1 MSPNFTAV
9 LVGCIL
15 FTLPVV
21 AFMWWRFG
29 TADTLVFLIVSGL
42 FPAVMDFL
50 SSFASRNYEYPGQS
64 AAWVFTYIFFGW
76 TATCASCMFLAE
88 GILSRPGQD
97 MLTQARLWWEIPL
110 LTAFIAVLLDLL
122 IDPIAVAAGYWVWLV
137 EGSAY
142 YGIPLLNFAGW
153 FVLMLLAPLAWMS
166 IARQQDWTVWKKL
179 AAAFGALP
187 PLAVASVFLFRTI
200 LRLLQ
205 AFGLH

>member
-1 MSPNFTAV
+1 MSPNFTVV

-21 AFMWWRFG
+21 AFLRWRFG
-29 TADTLVFLIVSGL
+29 GADTLVFVVVSGL

-76 TATCASCMFLAE
+76 IGTCASCMLVAE
-88 GILSRPGQD
+88 GILSHPGQD
-97 MLTQARLWWEIPL
+97 MLTQPRLWWEVPL
-110 LTAFIAVLLDLL
+110 LTTFIAVVLDLF
-122 IDPIAVAAGYWVWLV
+122 IDPIAAAAGYWVWLV

-142 YGIPLLNFAGW
+142 YGIPLVNFVGW
-153 FVLMLLAPLAWMS
+153 FVLMFLPPLAWIF
-166 IARQQDWTVWKKL
+166 IARQQEWTVWKKL
-179 AAAFGALP
+179 AAAFGVLL
-187 PLAVASVFLFRTI
+187 PLAAASVLLFRTI
-200 LRLLQ
+200 LRLLE